1 MIAFSWLFWIFLAV
15 SIVETMLFMAVGA
28 RIGFWPTVAS
38 VVLTAAIGA
47 SLVKREGIATLKS
60 AEKSMAQGV
69 LPAKELLDGI
79 IVLFAGALMVTPGF
93 FTDAVGLLLLFP
105 VTRAPIRQQVINLLK
120 ARSAQWQV
128 YHQQQ
133 DIPASKMEVIDSSSS
148 PPDDDDETIH

>member
-1 MIAFSWLFWIFLAV
+1 
-15 SIVETMLFMAVGA
+15 
-28 RIGFWPTVAS
+28 
-38 VVLTAAIGA
+38 
-47 SLVKREGIATLKS
+47 
-60 AEKSMAQGV
+60 
-69 LPAKELLDGI
+69 
-79 IVLFAGALMVTPGF
+79 MVTPGF